1 MKFLK
6 AHPSSKPKDGPVSRY
21 LNRWLSAPVSTF
33 LLKTKITPNQVTI
46 AISLLTVP
54 MLVAGI
60 YGYII
65 VVGLILQLASV
76 LDGVDG
82 EIARSKHLKS
92 EFGALLDTTL
102 DYWIDSI
109 GIMSLGLAL
118 IEEDMLSAPLTLSLV
133 TFTVAVRLI
142 SQFVVKT
149 APYTKAHIV
158 GDTRDV
164 VTFLIF
170 IGATL
175 TELLGSWCI
184 VVTLLLVNIWR
195 LDNMVYRI
203 LTFWRFTRAPV
214 ESKTLPLGLPGIP
227 SGMVSQPPSQEI
239 SIFPE
244 SSELLDNNHSLR

>member
-1 MKFLK
+1 M
-6 AHPSSKPKDGPVSRY
+6 
-21 LNRWLSAPVSTF
+21 STF

-109 GIMSLGLAL
+109 GILSLGLAL

-149 APYTKAHIV
+149 APYTKAQ
-158 GDTRDV
+158 
-164 VTFLIF
+164 L
-170 IGATL
+170 
-175 TELLGSWCI
+175 
-184 VVTLLLVNIWR
+184 VTL
-195 LDNMVYRI
+195 
-203 LTFWRFTRAPV
+203 
-214 ESKTLPLGLPGIP
+214 
-227 SGMVSQPPSQEI
+227 GM
-239 SIFPE
+239 
-244 SSELLDNNHSLR
+244 L